1 MPRGRYVN
9 NLRHT
14 ITLPHGQPVGPGDAF
29 DADHSP
35 ELQSLIDA
43 GSVTHVEWL
52 DQQPAAAGGIAS
64 SEAFGASSIQVSEP
78 PPEQAPEPQPA
89 PEPAPAPDATA
100 QEQPDE
106 ARAAGLEER
115 AKASET
121 RSRSR
126 GRKGGD
132 RA

>member
-29 DADHSP
+29 GADHSQ

-64 SEAFGASSIQVSEP
+64 SEAFGASSIQVS
-78 PPEQAPEPQPA
+78 EPQPA